1 MIPEGR
7 KYMVTTNGI
16 EATLTKSQY
25 LDLHNGQ
32 TVTLTIE
39 PKDVRMLQLL
49 DLDVITRGPNYNTG
63 F

>member
-1 MIPEGR
+1 MIPEGQ
-7 KYMVTTNGI
+7 KYTVTTSDI

-39 PKDVRMLQLL
+39 PKDIRMLQLL
-49 DLDVITRGPNYNTG
+49 DLDVITRGRNYNSG